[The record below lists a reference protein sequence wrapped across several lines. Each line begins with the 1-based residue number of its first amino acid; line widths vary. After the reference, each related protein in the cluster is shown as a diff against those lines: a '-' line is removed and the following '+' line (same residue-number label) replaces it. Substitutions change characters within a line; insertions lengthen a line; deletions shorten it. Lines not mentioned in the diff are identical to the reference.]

1 MSRAQGVR
9 AWHIL
14 YGVSML
20 MYLINAGMLIYFQF
34 QYYVNPHFINS
45 MITALPP
52 IYASYVS
59 QMVSDLQSGIIGILA
74 TISVILILVMTYIV
88 AGTLLNQSRGMGR
101 SIRIALLILLLI
113 QVFFGNTGLVLGLII
128 GIVSIALMK

>member
-20 MYLINAGMLIYFQF
+20 MYLINAGMFIYFQF

-45 MITALPP
+45 MMATLPSM
-52 IYASYVS
+52 YASYTS
-59 QMVSDLQSGIIGILA
+59 QIINNLQGGIIGIMA
-74 TISVILILVMTYIV
+74 TISIMLILVMTYMV
-88 AGTLLNQSRGMGR
+88 AGAVQSQSRGVSR
-101 SIRIALLILLLI
+101 SMKIALAILLLVQI
-113 QVFFGNTGLVLGLII
+113 FLGNTGLVLGLII
-128 GIVSIALMK
+128 GIVSIALMR